1 MSKEK
6 MHTILWFMALTIGL
20 LGTFFI
26 GYTRTE
32 SLGEIQQGIAEE
44 VFRFHVRANSDSEED
59 QRVKMLVKE
68 QVVDYLQAVLQDA
81 ESADETKKKMREQL
95 SEIEAQAETILKQEN
110 CDYKVHAKVGT
121 SDFPE
126 KVYGDCRFPAGSY
139 DALILELG
147 TGQGHNWWCMLY
159 PGLCFLNESY
169 GIVTTDKKAELENVL
184 TDTEFSWIT
193 DWDKVH
199 ISFKWF

>member
-6 MHTILWFMALTIGL
+6 MHTILWFLALTIGL

-32 SLGEIQQGIAEE
+32 SLGKIQQGIAEE

-81 ESADETKKKMREQL
+81 ESADETKEKIREQL
-95 SEIEAQAETILKQEN
+95 PEIEAQAETILKQEN

-193 DWDKVH
+193 DWGKVH

>member
-6 MHTILWFMALTIGL
+6 MHTILWFLALAIGL

-81 ESADETKKKMREQL
+81 ESADETKKKIREQL